1 VYPPLPSAAQPSA
14 APYTSYPLPYITS
27 GERKKEREKIYLVPG
42 MTIKM
47 NVAQCLNFDKKWA
60 Q

>member
-1 VYPPLPSAAQPSA
+1 VYPPHPSAAQPSA

-47 NVAQCLNFDKKWA
+47 NVAQCLNFDKK
-60 Q
+60 